1 MIAGS
6 SGARFSTNVIRRAS
20 AVRSRASMRSTSAS
34 VRSSV
39 TRCPPL
45 LIVGQGGT
53 RAQRPA
59 LDRPRTHAEDAP
71 MIAAST
77 RAMLHALTR
86 SALVMAGLLLL
97 AVGVGDV
104 IAGWTKIGQYR
115 ELVRATASIERP
127 DPAAL
132 FPTANEGQERH
143 AVAVDKLAFY
153 QLVVTTGQ
161 LLAALGFTLMAAG
174 ALRVRIRALRAAG
187 GLPGAGGSPAGK
199 CPPPVPERPPEHI
212 GQA

>member
-1 MIAGS
+1 
-6 SGARFSTNVIRRAS
+6 
-20 AVRSRASMRSTSAS
+20 
-34 VRSSV
+34 
-39 TRCPPL
+39 
-45 LIVGQGGT
+45 
-53 RAQRPA
+53 
-59 LDRPRTHAEDAP
+59 AP

-86 SALVMAGLLLL
+86 SALVMAGLLLP

-143 AVAVDKLAFY
+143 TRAVDQPGFY
-153 QLVVTTGQ
+153 PRVVTTGRS
-161 LLAALGFTLMAAG
+161 AAA
-174 ALRVRIRALRAAG
+174 
-187 GLPGAGGSPAGK
+187 
-199 CPPPVPERPPEHI
+199 PPI
-212 GQA
+212 

>member
-1 MIAGS
+1 MPE
-6 SGARFSTNVIRRAS
+6 RQPS
-20 AVRSRASMRSTSAS
+20 AI
-34 VRSSV
+34 
-39 TRCPPL
+39 L
-45 LIVGQGGT
+45 
-53 RAQRPA
+53 QRHPI
-59 LDRPRTHAEDAP
+59 DRPPAHADD
-71 MIAAST
+71 
-77 RAMLHALTR
+77 RAMTTAHALTR
-86 SALVMAGLLLL
+86 SALVMAGLLLF

-104 IAGWTKIGQYR
+104 IAGWAKIGQYR
-115 ELVRATASIERP
+115 ELVRATAAVERP

-187 GLPGAGGSPAGK
+187 SLPGAGDSPA
-199 CPPPVPERPPEHI
+199 RN
-212 GQA
+212 